1 VTQVEIKIFLFL
13 LFYIFNFYNKL
24 NAQNFF
30 SEILDSK
37 IIIEDKSYKSLS
49 ISIGLPINIVKE
61 ECKLYFE
68 ALGNFKIEKKIIYH
82 NIYSNSKKLEKINLK
97 TSILKKKKN
106 TVINTT
112 SEKFNNEDKKRI
124 QNLFEGIKIVL
135 KRKFYQDYIYV
146 LERKIKNI
154 DKQQNRL
161 IRIQPKLLNIN
172 KGFSY
177 KLYQKNK
184 VKKQI
189 LKVSLEKMYDELE
202 KIKMINANLIQR

>member
-1 VTQVEIKIFLFL
+1 M
-13 LFYIFNFYNKL
+13 
-24 NAQNFF
+24 
-30 SEILDSK
+30 
-37 IIIEDKSYKSLS
+37 
-49 ISIGLPINIVKE
+49 
-61 ECKLYFE
+61 
-68 ALGNFKIEKKIIYH
+68 
-82 NIYSNSKKLEKINLK
+82 K

-112 SEKFNNEDKKRI
+112 SETFNDEDKKRI

-154 DKQQNRL
+154 DKRQNRL